1 MAGPPHHKTLNT
13 RLQNRVDPFGALTAT
28 HERGT
33 LMGNRGGRLHRADQT
48 LGAARWKSAQW
59 ISCLCAFKGRR
70 RAVWGAGYTELFF
83 LDEVTALAA
92 GHRPCFECRRAD
104 ALAFQATFS
113 AGQGGAKGGALLKAP
128 EMDAILHRE
137 RLASAGPAARQ
148 VSLSGLPDGAMVAE
162 GAAAFALRGGRLLAW
177 SFAGYASVIA
187 ADAGATLNLLT
198 PPPIIAALTRG
209 YRPIWHASA
218 AALES

>member
-1 MAGPPHHKTLNT
+1 MAGPPRRQPLKT
-13 RLQNRVDPFGALTAT
+13 RLQNRVDPFGTLTAA

-33 LMGNRGGRLHRADQT
+33 LTGNRGGRLHRADQT

-104 ALAFQATFS
+104 ALAFQSAFS
-113 AGQGGAKGGALLKAP
+113 AGQRGAKDGTRLQAP
-128 EMDAILHRE
+128 EMDALLHRE
-137 RLASAGPAARQ
+137 RLASARPVARH
-148 VSLSGLPDGAMVAE
+148 VSLSGLPDGAMVAD
-162 GAAAFALRGGRLLAW
+162 GATAFALRGGRMLAW
-177 SFAGYASVIA
+177 SFAGYASATAV
-187 ADAGATLNLLT
+187 DAGATFDLLT
-198 PPPIIAALTRG
+198 PPCIIAALTQG
-209 YRPIWHASA
+209 YRPLWHASA
-218 AALES
+218 ARIES